1 MSDES
6 VKTIQA
12 SFATRQAAELAIEH
26 LTQQYGIDRTDI
38 FVQAAG
44 SSNTSGTEVSGGD
57 AATKLEEARED
68 GAQNGEIEVSADVSE
83 AKADDARRAM
93 EDAGAVKVAFA

>member
-12 SFATRQAAELAIEH
+12 SFATRVAADLAIEH
-26 LTQQYGIDRTDI
+26 LTQQYGIDRTNV

-44 SSNTSGTEVSGGD
+44 SANTAGTEISGGD
-57 AATKLEEARED
+57 AATKLEEARDD
-68 GAQNGEIEVSADVSE
+68 GAQRGEIEVSADVSE
-83 AKADDARRAM
+83 AQADDARRAM
-93 EDAGAVKVAFA
+93 EEAGAVRVSFA

>member
-12 SFATRQAAELAIEH
+12 SFATREAADLAIEH
-26 LTQQYGIDRTDI
+26 LTQQCGIDRADV

-44 SSNTSGTEVSGGD
+44 SANTAGTGISGGD
-57 AATKLEEARED
+57 APTLDEEARED
-68 GAQNGEIEVSADVSE
+68 GAQQGEIEVSADVSE
-83 AKADDARRAM
+83 AQADAA
-93 EDAGAVKVAFA
+93 